1 MVKSVHMFQHVL
13 QLIQVTVWHVPDD
26 EALGLIGYVFQ
37 LQGTY
42 WFFVRSRMDA
52 PATSELIVYNPLRE

>member
-1 MVKSVHMFQHVL
+1 MAAG
-13 QLIQVTVWHVPDD
+13 IGDA
-26 EALGLIGYVFQ
+26 ALGLTDTVLHFAYNAVVTLAILVPF
-37 LQGTY
+37 